1 MIVDD
6 RTETLPEPDAAP
18 GAPHPRL
25 TARLYGQK
33 AAEDA
38 FLQAYGAGR
47 MHHGWLISGPRGT
60 GKATLAWRIARF
72 LLASPPHTDDGLF
85 GAPPPPQTLDVGAE
99 TATAHQVAALSH
111 PGLFLLRRAWDDK
124 AKRLKTVIDVDE
136 ARSLKR
142 FLQSSAADG
151 GRRVVIVDAADELNP
166 AAANAILKVLEE
178 PPKNTVFLLVAHA
191 PARLLPTIRSRCRT
205 LVCRALAPTDLE
217 AALTEAGH
225 PPGADLP
232 ALSELAAGSAGEAL
246 RLQTLGGPEIY
257 ADLCAL
263 LSRPRDLDRPR
274 ALAFA
279 ERNGARGKD
288 ELTDLTIRLAE
299 TLMARLARTGS
310 GHSPA
315 GEAAPAERDL
325 LNMLALTP
333 QAGRDWAELQQAL
346 TGRMRH
352 GRATNLDPSALLLDM
367 VLKMTE
373 AAARNVA

>member
-6 RTETLPEPDAAP
+6 KTEALPEPDAAP

-25 TARLYGQK
+25 TSRLYGQQ
-33 AAEDA
+33 AAEDT
-38 FLQAYGAGR
+38 FLQAFAAGR
-47 MHHGWLISGPRGT
+47 MHHGWLIAGPRGT

-72 LLASPPHTDDGLF
+72 LLATPPHTDDGLF
-85 GAPPPPQTLDVGAE
+85 GAPPPPQTLDIGAD
-99 TATAHQVAALSH
+99 APTAHQVAALSH
-111 PGLFLLRRAWDDK
+111 PGLFLLRRGWDDK

-136 ARSLKR
+136 ARKLKR

-151 GRRVVIVDAADELNP
+151 GRRVVIVDAADDLNTS
-166 AAANAILKVLEE
+166 AANAILKVLEE

-205 LVCRALAPTDLE
+205 LVCRAMAATDLE

-225 PPGADLP
+225 PPGPDLP

-246 RLQTLGGPEIY
+246 RLQTLGGPAIY
-257 ADLCAL
+257 AELCKL
-263 LSRPRDLDRPR
+263 LSRPRDLDRPG

-279 ERNGARGKD
+279 DKYGARGKE

-299 TLMARLARTGS
+299 LLMARLARTGS
-310 GHSPA
+310 GHPPLGDA
-315 GEAAPAERDL
+315 APGEAELLIRLSPDL
-325 LNMLALTP
+325 H
-333 QAGRDWAELQQAL
+333 AGRAWAELQQSL
-346 TGRMRH
+346 TARLRH

-373 AAARNVA
+373 AAARSAA